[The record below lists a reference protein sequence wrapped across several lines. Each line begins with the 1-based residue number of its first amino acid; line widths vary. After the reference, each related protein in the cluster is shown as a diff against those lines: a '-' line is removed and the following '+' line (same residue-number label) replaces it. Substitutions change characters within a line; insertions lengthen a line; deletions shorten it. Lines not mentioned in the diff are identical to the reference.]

1 MNYIFCRQ
9 QRNTPKPNL
18 NEIKNEKETGRS
30 LNMNN
35 TTFTILAHHP
45 DMIYIHNPT
54 RYMISDV
61 MIMII
66 KIGHWTQL
74 QQSFLGTKN
83 FQVTT
88 T

>member
-35 TTFTILAHHP
+35 TTFTIIAHP
-45 DMIYIHNPT
+45 DIT

-61 MIMII
+61 MMII

-74 QQSFLGTKN
+74 QQF
-83 FQVTT
+83 
-88 T
+88 